1 MFSIEIRAQTCTANA
16 AVVEV
21 SKDAKAPLLAKFCQ
35 SDNPDSKEA
44 LQTPSTWE

>member
-1 MFSIEIRAQTCTANA
+1 MFSIEIRTPTCPANA